1 MQGELEQLCNKN
13 IYNLNL
19 CKTKFFL
26 TSVYPVNIIKKNR
39 GDIGY
44 IMTKADLVE
53 KIFDKIG
60 LSKKEAQEIIEIL
73 FDTMKQT
80 FVEGES
86 VKISGFGTFNVRQ
99 KMARRGRNPK
109 TGNDLEISPRR
120 VITFRAS
127 NQLKALMEKLNE

>member
-1 MQGELEQLCNKN
+1 
-13 IYNLNL
+13 
-19 CKTKFFL
+19 
-26 TSVYPVNIIKKNR
+26 
-39 GDIGY
+39 
-44 IMTKADLVE
+44 MTKADLVE
-53 KIFDKIG
+53 KIFEKIG
-60 LSKKEAQEIIEIL
+60 LSKKEIIEIL

-109 TGNDLEISPRR
+109 TGDDLEITPRR

-127 NQLKALMEKLNE
+127 NQLKSSMEKSE